1 MSELLNKVS
10 NSVHR
15 SNAIAKKHNVIL
27 NKTKL
32 PTTTVSVK
40 PNQFRF
46 STWRTAVLVEK
57 TADERIEL
65 KAAIHCHSDR

>member
-10 NSVHR
+10 NSVNR

-32 PTTTVSVK
+32 PTTTENQIRSVFDAFVCKSTYFVSK
-40 PNQFRF
+40 ATGNIL
-46 STWRTAVLVEK
+46 AVV
-57 TADERIEL
+57 
-65 KAAIHCHSDR
+65 

>member
-10 NSVHR
+10 NRVNR

-32 PTTTVSVK
+32 PTTTVNQISSVFDGLSLQ
-40 PNQFRF
+40 NQHYL
-46 STWRTAVLVEK
+46 SIATA
-57 TADERIEL
+57 
-65 KAAIHCHSDR
+65 